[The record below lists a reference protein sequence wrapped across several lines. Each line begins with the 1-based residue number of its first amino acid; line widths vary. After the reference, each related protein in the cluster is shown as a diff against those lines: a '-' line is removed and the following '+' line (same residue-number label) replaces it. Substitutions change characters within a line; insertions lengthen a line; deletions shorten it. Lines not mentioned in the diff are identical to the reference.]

1 MYQLLEDPSGYY
13 DHIRRYTT
21 AVILASV
28 YGQRGERF
36 DSPNVQAL
44 YHAQDQFTAIIEQGA
59 TPPIDTFPILKLLPD
74 FLAPWKR
81 WAKAVRNE
89 QKSLYLSLVNQTR
102 ERMRVETGPACL
114 MHLMLEDQEKNEM
127 DDEHLAY
134 LAGNLVCS
142 HLTPAESSVR
152 LLTLHRWK
160 LVQILLHL
168 HYFRFFWP

>member
-1 MYQLLEDPSGYY
+1 
-13 DHIRRYTT
+13 
-21 AVILASV
+21 
-28 YGQRGERF
+28 
-36 DSPNVQAL
+36 
-44 YHAQDQFTAIIEQGA
+44 
-59 TPPIDTFPILKLLPD
+59 
-74 FLAPWKR
+74 
-81 WAKAVRNE
+81 
-89 QKSLYLSLVNQTR
+89 
-102 ERMRVETGPACL
+102 L